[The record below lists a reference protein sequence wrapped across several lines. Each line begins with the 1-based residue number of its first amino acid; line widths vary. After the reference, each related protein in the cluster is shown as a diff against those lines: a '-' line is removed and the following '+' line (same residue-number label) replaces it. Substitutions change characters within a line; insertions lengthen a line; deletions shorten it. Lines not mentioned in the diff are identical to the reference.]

1 MAVQI
6 KSVSGRWGAVAVV
19 VLAGLWGFAAHAEPG
34 EDHPEVAR
42 FPGAVMEGYDHKDYE
57 EFQLILS
64 KPVERSNRYTAD
76 KLLPLEGQVT
86 YIHYSVPKNA
96 SPLQVFRNYQSS
108 LKRSGFSELF
118 TCERPCTTANLG
130 SFRELMKARQLY
142 LNYGTDNQ
150 YLAYQRKN
158 TYVSLWVND
167 GGVWLFVVQKEAL
180 NDGLMAITGESPI
193 AKSLSLDGKVDLYG
207 FQFDTGK
214 AVLRDGSRATLQ
226 ELGRVL
232 QDNPSLQLEI
242 VGHTDDVGGLD
253 TNQRLSEARAQ
264 AVADALAKT
273 YAVDTTRLSTRGL
286 GQTAPLA
293 SNANEAGRAK
303 NRRVE
308 IIAVRAM
315 ASVAAAPAAQPRSAS
330 PRAAAY
336 PPVVAEPAP
345 QAAAPARTTSLME
358 DAEKAVNAANKLKNL
373 FGL

>member
-1 MAVQI
+1 MVIQSKNKVGLWLRAAALVC
-6 KSVSGRWGAVAVV
+6 A
-19 VLAGLWGFAAHAEPG
+19 AGLFAAAAHAEPG

-42 FPGAVMEGYDHKDYE
+42 FPGAVMAGYDHKDYE

-76 KLLPLEGQVT
+76 KLLSLEGQVT
-86 YIHYSVPKNA
+86 YIHYTVPKTA

-130 SFRELMKARQLY
+130 SFRDLMKARQLY

-232 QDNPSLQLEI
+232 QDNPSLQVEI

-253 TNQRLSEARAQ
+253 ANQRLSEARAQ
-264 AVADALAKT
+264 AVADALVKT
-273 YAVDTTRLSTRGL
+273 YAVDGSRLSTRGL

-293 SNANEAGRAK
+293 SNGSDTGRAK

-308 IIAVRAM
+308 IIAVRAN
-315 ASVAAAPAAQPRSAS
+315 APVAAAPVNPPRATSAAVAS
-330 PRAAAY
+330 PPAVAA
-336 PPVVAEPAP
+336 PTP
-345 QAAAPARTTSLME
+345 QPAAPARSSSLMD
-358 DAEKAVNAANKLKNL
+358 DAAKAVDAANKLKNL